1 MTRRASILVVD
12 DEPGIR
18 ELLAQIL
25 ADEGHNAHAVATG
38 EAALAA
44 LAEELYDLV
53 LLDLWL
59 PGIGGLEVLRRLRR
73 DGPPVP
79 VVVISGHASASQAVE
94 ALHEGAVDFLEKP
107 LAYDRVMVS
116 IANALH
122 REQLERRIAA
132 AVVDA
137 GEPRLTGQSAAIR
150 ELRRQILTA
159 APSEGRVLLT
169 GANGTGKEVAA
180 RLLHERSPRRD
191 GPFVAV
197 NCAAI
202 PSELIESE
210 LFGHLKGAFTGA
222 VEAKRG
228 RFELADGGTLLLDEI
243 GDMSQLTQSKVL
255 RVLQEQRFTRLGG
268 SREVTV
274 DVRVVA
280 ATNKD
285 LEEAIAGGSFR
296 SDLYY
301 RLAVVP
307 IRLPTLAERRE
318 DIPALVDEFV
328 AAAVA
333 RRGVPPRRFSAAALE
348 RLMAHHWPG
357 NVRELKNVVERLMI
371 MVDEPEIRLEHL
383 AFLTSSVPVKPDLG
397 SLGPLREA
405 RAEFERRYIVAA
417 LDRCGG
423 NVSRTARVLG
433 LERSH
438 LHRKLR
444 QLKVT
449 TR

>member
-1 MTRRASILVVD
+1 MTRRARILVVD
-12 DEPGIR
+12 DEAGIR
-18 ELLAQIL
+18 ELLVQIL
-25 ADEGHNAHAVATG
+25 TDEGYAAHAVPTG
-38 EAALAA
+38 EAGLAA

-59 PGIGGLEVLRRLRR
+59 PGISGDEVLRRLRR
-73 DGPPVP
+73 DGPSVP
-79 VVVISGHASASQAVE
+79 VVVISGHASASQAVD

-107 LAYDRVMVS
+107 LGYDRVIVS
-116 IANALH
+116 VGNALH
-122 REQLERRIAA
+122 RARLEQRIAVAAAATGRPQLTGESA
-132 AVVDA
+132 AV
-137 GEPRLTGQSAAIR
+137 R

-159 APSEGRVLLT
+159 ARSDGRVLLS

-180 RLLHERSPRRD
+180 RLLHEASPRRE
-191 GPFVAV
+191 GPFVAL

-243 GDMSQLTQSKVL
+243 GDMSPLTQAKVL

-268 SREVTV
+268 GREVTV

-280 ATNKD
+280 ATNKN
-285 LEEAIAGGSFR
+285 LEEEIAAGRFR
-296 SDLYY
+296 RDLYY

-307 IRLPTLAERRE
+307 IRLPSLTERRE
-318 DIPALVDEFV
+318 DIPALLEEFV

-333 RRGVPPRRFSAAALE
+333 RQGVPPRRFSPAAIE
-348 RLMAHHWPG
+348 RLMAHDWPG
-357 NVRELKNVVERLMI
+357 NVRELRNVVERLLI
-371 MVDEPEIRLEHL
+371 MVSGSEIRPEHL
-383 AFLTSSVPVKPDLG
+383 AFLAAPGVPEPAG
-397 SLGPLREA
+397 FPLGPLREA
-405 RAEFERRYIVAA
+405 RAEFERRYIASV
-417 LDRCGG
+417 LEHCDG
-423 NVSRTARVLG
+423 NVSRAARVLG

-444 QLKVT
+444 QLKVPA
-449 TR
+449 R